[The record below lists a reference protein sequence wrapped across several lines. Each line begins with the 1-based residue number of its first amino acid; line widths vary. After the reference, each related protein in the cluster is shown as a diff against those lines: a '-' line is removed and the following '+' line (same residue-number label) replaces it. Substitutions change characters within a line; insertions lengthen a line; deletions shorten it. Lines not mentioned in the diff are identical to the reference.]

1 MQYTAVHPDTMVS
14 KNPICIIINE
24 RIVYH
29 MDVNKIIAL
38 SQAGFSAEEITK
50 IIFATESG
58 AGTPAPTKAPD
69 PEPAPAPEPTPEPK
83 EEPKPDPKSEPKE
96 EPNAPPKWFADFM
109 TQYNKDFSDL
119 NRRIVN
125 GNVRTAE
132 PNTPAPKSVDELIA
146 EAYAAIK

>member
-1 MQYTAVHPDTMVS
+1 
-14 KNPICIIINE
+14 
-24 RIVYH
+24 
-29 MDVNKIIAL
+29 MDVKKIIAL
-38 SQAGFSAEEITK
+38 SQVGFSAEEIEK
-50 IIFATESG
+50 IVSATETG
-58 AGTPAPTKAPD
+58 NGFPAPTPAPD
-69 PEPAPAPEPTPEPK
+69 PEPAPAPEPTPEPQP
-83 EEPKPDPKSEPKE
+83 EPKV

-132 PNTPAPKSVDELIA
+132 PDTPAPKSVDELIA

>member
-1 MQYTAVHPDTMVS
+1 
-14 KNPICIIINE
+14 
-24 RIVYH
+24 

-38 SQAGFSAEEITK
+38 SQAGFSAEDIEK
-50 IIFATESG
+50 IISAT
-58 AGTPAPTKAPD
+58 AAPTPDPAPK
-69 PEPAPAPEPTPEPK
+69 EEPTPEPEPK
-83 EEPKPDPKSEPKE
+83 EEPKPDPKPEPKE
-96 EPNAPPKWFADFM
+96 EPNAPPKWFSDFM

>member
-1 MQYTAVHPDTMVS
+1 
-14 KNPICIIINE
+14 
-24 RIVYH
+24 

-38 SQAGFSAEEITK
+38 SQAGFSAEDIEK
-50 IIFATESG
+50 IISATDAG
-58 AGTPAPTKAPD
+58 AGTPNPTPAPD
-69 PEPAPAPEPTPEPK
+69 PEPAPVP
-83 EEPKPDPKSEPKE
+83 EPKPDPQPEPKDEPKPDSKPEPKE

-109 TQYNKDFSDL
+109 NQYNKDFSDL

-132 PNTPAPKSVDELIA
+132 PETPAPKSVDELIA